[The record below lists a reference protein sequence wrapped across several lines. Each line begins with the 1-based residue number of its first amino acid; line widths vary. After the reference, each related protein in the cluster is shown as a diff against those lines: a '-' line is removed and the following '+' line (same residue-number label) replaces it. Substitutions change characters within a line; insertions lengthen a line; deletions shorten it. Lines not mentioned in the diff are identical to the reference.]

1 MKKKFRRHYYTT
13 KSIIEIIIDE
23 RLNDNLRLIRLRE
36 FNSKQKYIISLY
48 KSELEEN
55 EIIKLTASINN
66 KDISDY
72 EEQYSSDLLNEE
84 SLEVS
89 DNYSESEKNKI

>member
-1 MKKKFRRHYYTT
+1 M
-13 KSIIEIIIDE
+13 
-23 RLNDNLRLIRLRE
+23 IRLRK

-48 KSELEEN
+48 ESELEEN

-66 KDISDY
+66 KDISHY